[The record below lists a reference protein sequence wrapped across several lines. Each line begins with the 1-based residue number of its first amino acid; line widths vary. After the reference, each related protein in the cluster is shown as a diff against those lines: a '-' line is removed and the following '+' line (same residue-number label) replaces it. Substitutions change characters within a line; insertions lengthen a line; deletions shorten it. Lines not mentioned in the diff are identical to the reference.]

1 MSFKFQLSKEHY
13 IMGTIDTNLSA
24 DVTEFVAKV
33 KTDAEQAFRV
43 LRETD
48 TTTAYGTVGFVV
60 RVPGHEKLVVVNDPG
75 PWDRH
80 QSIEPA
86 VIGFDGTVFSGN
98 HAGGKR
104 YNKLFVEHPDINI
117 ISHVHTLYVAAW
129 AQTHRT
135 FPINYVALNR
145 HHLIRELPIY
155 IDRRQ
160 PEVDFIIE
168 KVNQNPQTF
177 AILEANGGGT
187 IWGKGGIR
195 QLTESIILLEEAAR
209 LQLLAEAVG
218 GSRNYGP
225 GVLKQNWNM
234 TGLYEEGK
242 KLGLVPVTDL

>member
-1 MSFKFQLSKEHY
+1 
-13 IMGTIDTNLSA
+13 MGTIDTNLAA
-24 DVTEFVAKV
+24 DIKEFVAKV
-33 KTDAEQAFRV
+33 KADAEQAFRV

-48 TTTAYGTVGFVV
+48 TTTAYGTVGFVI
-60 RVPGHEKLVVVNDPG
+60 RIPGHEKLVVVNDPG

-80 QSIEPA
+80 QPIEPA
-86 VIGFDGTVFSGN
+86 VIGFDGTVFYGN

-104 YNKLFVEHPDINI
+104 YNKLFVEHSDINI

-160 PEVDFIIE
+160 PEVDFIVE
-168 KVNQNPQTF
+168 KVNENPHNF
-177 AILEANGGGT
+177 AILEANGGAT

-195 QLTESIILLEEAAR
+195 QLTDSIILLEEAAR

-218 GSRNYGP
+218 SSRNYGP
-225 GVLKQNWNM
+225 GVLRQNWGM